1 MAVVLRNGIRNCL
14 EAAGV
19 VAQGDG
25 FAGRSFLVVLIFLV
39 SRQHEIFVAVVV
51 EIGESETA
59 RPPVGLREDGIW
71 GYGKPVG
78 TTHRELVWLKRT
90 TRVTLLNKGMV
101 VGERTEEEIEI
112 LIVIDVAPSYSVS
125 PPVFGYL
132 VGNAFLLRY
141 VGEGNAR
148 RSWGRRRHLRAS
160 RLLNTDQ
167 C

>member
-1 MAVVLRNGIRNCL
+1 MAVVFRNGILNYL

-19 VAQGDG
+19 VVQGDG
-25 FAGRSFLVVLIFLV
+25 LAGRCLLVVLIFLV

-51 EIGESETA
+51 QIGESETA

-71 GYGKPVG
+71 GYGKPVSA
-78 TTHRELVWLKRT
+78 TYHELVWLKRT

-101 VGERTEEEIEI
+101 VGERTKEEIEI
-112 LIVIDVAPSYSVS
+112 LIVVDVAPSYSVS
-125 PPVFGYL
+125 PPVFRYL
-132 VGNAFLLRY
+132 VGNAFLVRY
-141 VGEGNAR
+141 VGEGNVR